1 MKLLNLLNSVCRIAS
16 VAFCAATVVSCAF
29 TEFENGGIDGN
40 EREDAQGIWLAVP
53 ELSVPNVS
61 TRVVI
66 DAEAT
71 PEAGQS
77 VEARWSEGDSFS
89 LWAAGSAEE
98 NIYRN
103 MKFDYMGTAKYGDQ
117 TLFWGK
123 QVPLMAEDGYT
134 YRAYAPYTDNV
145 DLQSNTITYEIPAV
159 QSGRYDGA
167 LDIMRAKAE
176 RTDRRLILNTH
187 NHSEDADDMDLLFR
201 HETHILR
208 IVMPSNPF
216 EEQGTKVGRIRI
228 IFPTEVVGTLTFD
241 AVSDDAP
248 VFEGVSNEILVDFGE
263 EGLDAGEPFW
273 VFAAPADVTGQ
284 PVRFVAAD
292 TEGEEVTFF
301 SQSLSFGN
309 LESAHITPVNLT
321 MKVRPSSYY
330 TVSVTDHSKLG
341 EAITALSSMTL
352 PEGAAFADLYFSRT
366 KNDILPEEG
375 SEIFKVKILDDCIE
389 ALEGQNIDFILEST
403 HAENLVPNTQT
414 VTSSGCE
421 LTAPYLFFEDF
432 SEVEDV
438 SNYDAYGS
446 RTSSW
451 PSDYSAV
458 TLLASGWTG
467 ARVGAQAGTAIR
479 IACRRETSARYYA
492 RVDSAPIANIKD
504 GTGVKVRILFDYG
517 ADRYGGSLFTEGQ
530 NAGASVGQYVYLG
543 YVTDNTGYSSSNN
556 TMEKVS
562 EFLIPSSELN
572 GSYTNLPNKD
582 ESFEIEECRN
592 NFRLTW
598 RTYPE
603 YNAGVNNNTCWLYL
617 DNIRVSI
624 SE

>member
-66 DAEAT
+66 DTEAT

-123 QVPLMAEDGYT
+123 QVPLMAEDGYI

-187 NHSEDADDMDLLFR
+187 NHSEDADDMDLLFK

-228 IFPTEVVGTLTFD
+228 IFPAEVVGTLTFD
-241 AVSDDAP
+241 AVSDDDP

-263 EGLDAGEPFW
+263 DGLDAGEPFW

-352 PEGAAFADLYFSRT
+352 PEGAAFADLYFPRT

-389 ALEGQNIDFILEST
+389 AIEGQNIDFILEST
-403 HAENLVPNTQT
+403 HAENLVPDTQT

-432 SEVEDV
+432 SEVEGFN
-438 SNYDAYGS
+438 SNDNHANSNEGDKAAYEFKN
-446 RTSSW
+446 
-451 PSDYSAV
+451 
-458 TLLASGWTG
+458 LLGWTG
-467 ARVGAQAGTAIR
+467 ARIGAQEGTAIR
-479 IACRRETSARYYA
+479 IACYRSNVLWIEGAYPA
-492 RVDSAPIANIKD
+492 RVDSAPLSSLRDDVTVNI
-504 GTGVKVRILFDYG
+504 VLIFDYG
-517 ADRYGGSLFTEGQ
+517 MNEARSSSSASWVNQTCYVGRVDNQGALSSASTEG
-530 NAGASVGQYVYLG
+530 VYEDGNNFTLQE
-543 YVTDNTGYSSSNN
+543 TDA
-556 TMEKVS
+556 
-562 EFLIPSSELN
+562 
-572 GSYTNLPNKD
+572 SYTNLTHIDQQFTIN
-582 ESFEIEECRN
+582 SCRN
-592 NFRLTW
+592 TSRLSI
-598 RTYPE
+598 RTVPSRGSG
-603 YNAGVNNNTCWLYL
+603 NSNNTCWLYL

>member
-123 QVPLMAEDGYT
+123 QVPLMAEDSYT

-187 NHSEDADDMDLLFR
+187 NHSEDADDMDLLFK

-241 AVSDDAP
+241 AVSDDDP

-273 VFAAPADVTGQ
+273 VFAAPADVTGE

-366 KNDILPEEG
+366 KNNILPEEG

-403 HAENLVPNTQT
+403 HAENLVPDTQT

-432 SEVEDV
+432 SNVESFSSNDEYTGGFSTGSQNAV
-438 SNYDAYGS
+438 SFLDG
-446 RTSSW
+446 W
-451 PSDYSAV
+451 
-458 TLLASGWTG
+458 SGG
-467 ARVGAQAGTAIR
+467 RIGAQAGTSIR
-479 IACRRETSARYYA
+479 IAARRETSANYGA
-492 RVDSAPIANIKD
+492 RVDSAPITKLKD
-504 GTGVKVRILFDYG
+504 
-517 ADRYGGSLFTEGQ
+517 
-530 NAGASVGQYVYLG
+530 GASVNVTVQFDCGMNQQRGGVFSSDVSQTCYMG
-543 YVTDNTGYSSSNN
+543 YVTDPELYNSGSTTGTFNDNFTIKESTGSWTSVPNT
-556 TMEKVS
+556 K
-562 EFLIPSSELN
+562 EFSIAEC
-572 GSYTNLPNKD
+572 TNVT
-582 ESFEIEECRN
+582 
-592 NFRLTW
+592 RLSW
-598 RTYPE
+598 RTMPE
-603 YNAGVNNNTCWLYL
+603 NKAGANNNTCWLYL

>member
-208 IVMPSNPF
+208 IVMTSNPF

-228 IFPTEVVGTLTFD
+228 IFPAEVVGTLTFD
-241 AVSDDAP
+241 AVSDDDP

-403 HAENLVPNTQT
+403 HAENLVPDTQT

-432 SEVEDV
+432 SSATV
-438 SNYDAYGS
+438 GS
-446 RTSSW
+446 STGNTSHNTIW
-451 PSDYSAV
+451 DLNNV
-458 TLLASGWTG
+458 NLQGWTG
-467 ARVGAQAGTAIR
+467 SNLETLTDDGNNCLRVHLYIGT
-479 IACRRETSARYYA
+479 TVGNTGNSWG
-492 RVDSAPIANIKD
+492 RVDSPAMYNIKEGTDVSLSVTYSIRGTQDSGSGLFQGNWSLYAKCYFGYHTVAD
-504 GTGVKVRILFDYG
+504 GIAGGINSNPNRPDNAIDY
-517 ADRYGGSLFTEGQ
+517 RTETFYEDK
-530 NAGASVGQYVYLG
+530 NHIITNCTKDTRLG
-543 YVTDNTGYSSSNN
+543 WSIGYDNTGSPAAKS
-556 TMEKVS
+556 
-562 EFLIPSSELN
+562 
-572 GSYTNLPNKD
+572 
-582 ESFEIEECRN
+582 
-592 NFRLTW
+592 
-598 RTYPE
+598 
-603 YNAGVNNNTCWLYL
+603 LYMYI